1 MRRLFLVASLVLAA
15 ALAAVV
21 PDLGIRRSVYLGV
34 ATALWP
40 IEPDTRERA
49 LIIAAG
55 AGQVSNVQALL
66 AEGVRPEPET
76 LNAAVTGV
84 FEPFYSWSGCSRHAA
99 VTRMLL
105 DANPRIRPANNARG
119 RAVRTAAWMRRCPEV
134 YRLIAN

>member
-1 MRRLFLVASLVLAA
+1 MRRFFLVVSLVLAA
-15 ALAAVV
+15 ALVAVV
-21 PDLGIRRSVYLGV
+21 ADLGIGRLFYLGV
-34 ATALWP
+34 TNALRP
-40 IEPDTRERA
+40 IEPDSRERA

-66 AEGVRPEPET
+66 AGGVRPEPET

-84 FEPFYSWSGCSRHAA
+84 FEPIYSWSGCSRHAA

-105 DANPRIRPANNARG
+105 EANPRIRPANDARG